1 MRITILLVALLA
13 ILVATDPAAVA
24 TDHGSWRF
32 ATRTYRVAPFPYV
45 RGGVVQRP
53 YHSGHRYGRRHRRLV
68 VAPWRYD
75 PDPYCVA
82 PYCLPSYY
90 RPVFPRIDRVYPTLP
105 VASVLERLKRLNY
118 DDFGQVVLVGPN
130 YDIEAL
136 NRHGRVVRLIVN
148 AKTGQIRRTLP

>member
-1 MRITILLVALLA
+1 MRITILLLALLA
-13 ILVATDPAAVA
+13 TSSVSAPVVAADE
-24 TDHGSWRF
+24 HGSWRF
-32 ATRTYRVAPFPYV
+32 ATRTHRVAPFPYV
-45 RGGVVQRP
+45 RGDVVQQP
-53 YHSGHRYGRRHRRLV
+53 YHGGRRYGRRGRRLV

-90 RPVFPRIDRVYPTLP
+90 RPVFPRINRVYPTLP
-105 VASVLERLKRLNY
+105 VASVLERLKRMNY